1 MIVASAKQY
10 RLIRDRRG
18 VVWDALLYIPTVGA
32 LLLIALK
39 LWYGPNQIWSYVLVF
54 LGSFFFIVG
63 LNRVLSRMMLLPSS
77 PTAIDIDKQGVYLS
91 LRNDQRISLIKDVR
105 FYPDFSGKSFGLSGM
120 DLSGKRYQY
129 VFHKGQYSTV
139 GDFDEIKSLL
149 NVYR

>member
-1 MIVASAKQY
+1 MAAAKQY

-39 LWYGPNQIWSYVLVF
+39 LWYGPNHMWSYLLVF

-63 LNRVLSRMMLLPSS
+63 LNRVLSRMMVLPSA
-77 PTAIDIDKQGVYLS
+77 PVAIEIDKQGVYLN
-91 LRNDQRISLIKDVR
+91 LRDDQRITLTKDVR
-105 FYPDFSGKSFGLSGM
+105 FYPDFSGKSFGLSGV
-120 DLSGKRYQY
+120 DLAGKRHQY
-129 VFHKGQYSTV
+129 VFHKGQYPSPAE
-139 GDFDEIKSLL
+139 FDEIKSLL

>member
-1 MIVASAKQY
+1 VAAAKSFS
-10 RLIRDRRG
+10 LVRDRRG
-18 VVWDALLYIPTVGA
+18 VIWDALLYIPTVGA

-39 LWYGPNQIWSYVLVF
+39 LWYGPNQVWSYVLVF

-63 LNRVLSRMMLLPSS
+63 LNRVLSRMLVLPSS
-77 PTAIDIDKQGVYLS
+77 PVAIEIDKQGVYLD
-91 LRNDQRISLIKDVR
+91 LRGSQRVTLIKDVR

-129 VFHKGQYSTV
+129 VFHKGQYPSPAA
-139 GDFDEIKSLL
+139 FDEVKSLL

>member
-1 MIVASAKQY
+1 MAAAKQY

-39 LWYGPNQIWSYVLVF
+39 LWYGPNHMWSYLLVF

-63 LNRVLSRMMLLPSS
+63 LNRVLSRMMVLPSA
-77 PTAIDIDKQGVYLS
+77 PVAIEIDKQGVYLN
-91 LRNDQRISLIKDVR
+91 LRDDQRITLAKDVR
-105 FYPDFSGKSFGLSGM
+105 FYPDFSGKSFGLSGVDM
-120 DLSGKRYQY
+120 AGKRHQY
-129 VFHKGQYSTV
+129 VFHKGQYPSTA
-139 GDFDEIKSLL
+139 DFDEIKSLL